1 MKRLA
6 AIKDYIT
13 EQTLHKTFNPKGQ
26 LTLYFSNCCLPDEI
40 VLAARNLGYTI
51 HLKSEQ
57 ASAWILEK
65 QRAQTQK

>member
-6 AIKDYIT
+6 AIKDYII

-40 VLAARNLGYTI
+40 ILAARELGYTI

-57 ASAWILEK
+57 ASAWILEEPPTK
-65 QRAQTQK
+65 K